1 MLTHNVLQPLIQEH
15 LNELAVAIGARP
27 TGSKNNRI
35 AQAYIAGVL
44 AEAGLEVEEQ
54 SFDCLEWQDHGV
66 ALELDG
72 RSIEARPNPFTPAC
86 EIVAPLVPLENLK
99 ELEASA
105 LTGKVAVLYRDLTRE
120 PLMPKSF
127 AFWNPEEHQTIIRL
141 LEQKQPLAVVAVSHQ
156 EENPAPIFEDGD
168 FRLPSVTL
176 KAGDGRF
183 FLEKTAGSVRL
194 RIESEVRP
202 SQGANVI
209 GRRQRTN
216 ARKAV
221 VCAHFDTKYRT
232 PGAVD
237 NAAGVATLLALAQ
250 ALEGQPLELDL
261 ELVAFNGEDYYSMP
275 GQMKY
280 LEDYAEAFPQIAMA
294 INIDGVGLRDKRTTV
309 ALFECGE
316 PLVPVVQGILS
327 RYPNMVQTE
336 PWSQGDHMLFSMQGI
351 PSLALTSEGIETLLD
366 SVIHTD
372 SDRVNLLSPG
382 NIAEAV
388 SFIEEFLKAA
398 PTKKIA

>member
-1 MLTHNVLQPLIQEH
+1 MLTHNALKALIQEH

-35 AQAYIAGVL
+35 AQAYIARVL

-54 SFDCLEWQDHGV
+54 SFDCLDWQDHGV

-72 RSIEARPNPFTPAC
+72 RPVEARPNPFTPAC
-86 EIVAPLVPLENLK
+86 VVVAPLVSLANIK
-99 ELEASA
+99 ELEASPLA
-105 LTGKVAVLYRDLTRE
+105 GKVAVLYGDLTRE

-127 AFWNPEEHQTIIRL
+127 TFWNPEEHQTIIQL
-141 LEQKQPLAVVAVSHQ
+141 LEEKQPLAIIAISHQ
-156 EENPAPIFEDGD
+156 EENPAPVFEDGD
-168 FRLPSVTL
+168 FRLPSLTL

-183 FLEKTAGSVRL
+183 FLEKTAGEVRL
-194 RIESEVRP
+194 RIESVVRP

-209 GRRQRTN
+209 GRRQGTN
-216 ARKAV
+216 GRKVV
-221 VCAHFDTKYRT
+221 VCAHFDTKYGT
-232 PGAVD
+232 AGAVD

-250 ALEGQPLELDL
+250 ALEGLTLELDL

-280 LEDYAEAFPQIAMA
+280 LENYANEFPRIAMA

-309 ALFECGE
+309 AFFECAE
-316 PLVPVVQGILS
+316 PLVQEVQGILL
-327 RYPNMVQTE
+327 RHPNMVQTE
-336 PWSQGDHMLFSMQGI
+336 PWSQGDHMLFSMQRI
-351 PSLALTSEGIETLLD
+351 PSLALTSQGIESLLD

-372 SDRVNLLSPG
+372 SDRVNILSPG

-388 SFIEEFLKAA
+388 YFIEELLKAA
-398 PTKKIA
+398 PTKNIA

>member
-1 MLTHNVLQPLIQEH
+1 MLTHNALKALIQEH

-35 AQAYIAGVL
+35 AQAYIARVL

-54 SFDCLEWQDHGV
+54 SFDCLDWQDHGV

-72 RSIEARPNPFTPAC
+72 RPVEARPNPLTPAC
-86 EIVAPLVPLENLK
+86 DVVAPMISLANVR
-99 ELEASA
+99 ELEASI
-105 LTGKVAVLYRDLTRE
+105 LSGKVAVLHADLTRE

-141 LEQKQPLAVVAVSHQ
+141 LEEKQPLAIIAVSHQ
-156 EENPAPIFEDGD
+156 EESPAPIFEDGD

-183 FLEKTAGSVRL
+183 FLEKSAGEVRL

-209 GRRQRTN
+209 GRRQGAN
-216 ARKAV
+216 GRKAL
-221 VCAHFDTKYRT
+221 VCAHFDTKYGT
-232 PGAVD
+232 AGAVD

-280 LEDYAEAFPQIAMA
+280 LENYGDEFPRIAMA

-309 ALFECGE
+309 AFFECGE
-316 PLVPVVQGILS
+316 PLVQEVQGILL
-327 RYPNMVQTE
+327 RHPNVVQTE
-336 PWSQGDHMLFSMQGI
+336 PWHQGDHMLFSMQGI

-366 SVIHTD
+366 SVIHTGN
-372 SDRVNLLSPG
+372 DRINLLSPG

-388 SFIEEFLKAA
+388 WFIEELLKAA
-398 PTKKIA
+398 LAKKIL